1 LLDTAAHS
9 GTNDSG
15 FWVNSDGTPDMRLRR
30 DSSIVRVKIES
41 SASRDSYFNSGAN
54 YGFGITAPASRVDIS
69 GKDNVFN
76 GWGYVSLTIRNENN
90 YPAMVFRHGSY
101 GTLIRQDNE
110 YNLQIANGTTS
121 GLTKRIQLNHSNGY
135 LAVGNINPGY
145 KLDVEGDIRASSDV
159 IAFSDKRV
167 KENINTVNNALD
179 TVTKLR
185 GVTYNRKDIDDK
197 STKVGVIAQEVLEVL
212 PEVVSKDENDMYS
225 VAYGNIAGVFI
236 EAIKEL
242 KAEVDSLKQEIK
254 ELKK

>member
-1 LLDTAAHS
+1 
-9 GTNDSG
+9 
-15 FWVNSDGTPDMRLRR
+15 M
-30 DSSIVRVKIES
+30 
-41 SASRDSYFNSGAN
+41 
-54 YGFGITAPASRVDIS
+54 
-69 GKDNVFN
+69 
-76 GWGYVSLTIRNENN
+76 
-90 YPAMVFRHGSY
+90 
-101 GTLIRQDNE
+101 
-110 YNLQIANGTTS
+110 
-121 GLTKRIQLNHSNGY
+121 
-135 LAVGNINPGY
+135 AVGNINPGY

-254 ELKK
+254 QLKK